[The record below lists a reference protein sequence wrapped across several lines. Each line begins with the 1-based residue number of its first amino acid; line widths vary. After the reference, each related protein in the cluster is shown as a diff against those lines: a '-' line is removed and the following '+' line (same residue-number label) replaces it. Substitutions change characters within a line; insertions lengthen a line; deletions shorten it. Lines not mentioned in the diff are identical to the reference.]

1 MRQRRGDARLDGSI
15 SFVCCR
21 SMTIEFREILDDEL
35 EVARKVLDAAYG
47 PSVARRASTPLPL
60 ARSDDVAACAR

>member
-1 MRQRRGDARLDGSI
+1 
-15 SFVCCR
+15 
-21 SMTIEFREILDDEL
+21 MTIEFREILDDEL